1 LGGTGAEVACLC
13 VGAAR
18 SLEGITDSIVVRI
31 FQTFTVAAIGK
42 GWVGT
47 GAVVEVGIAV
57 EVAGPAVR
65 ASQRQ
70 ATHEVARGV
79 LLKNDFGIV
88 VACELNGASSFLC
101 IANVI
106 GIDVVTL
113 AESTEGSPTQ
123 HDEGYQEA
131 EGRGGAE
138 KTIHVM

>member
-1 LGGTGAEVACLC
+1 MGGTGAEIACLC

-65 ASQRQ
+65 ASKRQ
-70 ATHEVARGV
+70 ATQEVARGV
-79 LLKNDFGIV
+79 VLKNDFGIV
-88 VACELNGASSFLC
+88 VACKLNGASSFLC
-101 IANVI
+101 VANVI

-113 AESTEGSPTQ
+113 AENTDGSPTQ
-123 HDEGYQEA
+123 HDEACQEA
-131 EGRGGAE
+131 EGRRGAE
-138 KTIHVM
+138 KTIHVL